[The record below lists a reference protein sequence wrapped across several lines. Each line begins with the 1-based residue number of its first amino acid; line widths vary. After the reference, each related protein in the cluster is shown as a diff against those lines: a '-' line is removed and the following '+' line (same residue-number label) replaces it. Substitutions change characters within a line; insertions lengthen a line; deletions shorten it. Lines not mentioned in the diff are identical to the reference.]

1 MAQDPNFVHLLKSFE
16 RDRGWVKYQIDSFN
30 NFVDFSMQK
39 IMEEVGVIKL
49 LAETGEFKLKFGK
62 VEVGKPTV
70 KEADGSVRSIYPT
83 EARMRNLSYLA
94 PIWIDVIPISGEV
107 DEKPEKVNIGEIPV
121 MVRSK
126 LCNTYGMNEGALVK
140 ADEDPSDPGGYFIIN
155 GTERVLVLIEE
166 ISTNKPIFEKDGNTV
181 NVRLSSERS
190 GFKQKHSF
198 EMRPSGEILISFAN
212 VKKLPVIVLLKAL
225 GLETDKE
232 ICDQVSS
239 DPEILNELYINLYES
254 EVTTVEEAIDFV
266 GRKIKV
272 AEDYRKERVAQLL
285 DRYLLP
291 HLGQEFPNR
300 MTKAKYLAKL
310 TRKIIKLYLDQI
322 PQDDIDNYANK
333 RLLMSGELISQ
344 LFRSILLGRWGLIA
358 KMTYNYQKL
367 IKRGKTPN
375 MQAIIE
381 ANAVTK
387 QILSSLATGNW
398 IGGRTGVS
406 QRLDRSCYIKMISHL
421 RSVVSP
427 LTSTQEHFS
436 AREIHPTEFGR
447 LCPAET
453 PEGSSI
459 GLRKHLSLLAE
470 ITPGLEKKENEK
482 ILKGIRIGNI
492 TLAD

>member
-1 MAQDPNFVHLLKSFE
+1 
-16 RDRGWVKYQIDSFN
+16 
-30 NFVDFSMQK
+30 
-39 IMEEVGVIKL
+39 MEEVGVIKL
-49 LAETGEFKLKFGK
+49 TAETGEIRLRFGK
-62 VEVGKPTV
+62 VEIGKPTI
-70 KEADGSVRSIYPT
+70 KEADGSVRTIFPS

-94 PIWIDVIPISGEV
+94 PVWVEAIPIIGDVE
-107 DEKPEKVNIGEIPV
+107 EKPERVNIGEIPV

-126 LCNTYGMNEGALVK
+126 ICSTHGLPEKDLIKANE
-140 ADEDPSDPGGYFIIN
+140 DSSDPGGYFIIN

-166 ISTNKPIFEKDGNTV
+166 ITTNKPIFEKEDGTV
-181 NVRLSSERS
+181 SVRLSSERA

-212 VKKLPVIVLLKAL
+212 VKKLPVVILLKAL

-232 ICDQVSS
+232 ICEQVSD

-300 MTKAKYLAKL
+300 LTKAKYLTKL
-310 TRKIIKLYLDQI
+310 IRKTIKLFLNQI
-322 PQDDIDNYANK
+322 PQDDIDHYSNK
-333 RLLMSGELISQ
+333 RLLMSGDLISQ
-344 LFRSILLGRWGLIA
+344 LLRSILLGRWGLIA

-367 IKRGKTPN
+367 IKRGKTPS

-406 QRLDRSCYIKMISHL
+406 QRLDRSCYIKMVSHL

-459 GLRKHLSLLAE
+459 GLRKHLSMLAE
-470 ITPGLEKKENEK
+470 ITTGLDKKENEK

-492 TLAD
+492 SLAE

>member
-1 MAQDPNFVHLLKSFE
+1 MVDFVPLLQSFVNE
-16 RDRGWVKYQIDSFN
+16 RGWVKYQIDSYN
-30 NFVDFSMQK
+30 NFIDFGIHK
-39 IMEEVGVIKL
+39 IMDEIGVIKL
-49 LAETGEFKLKFGK
+49 ATETGDFKIKFTK
-62 VEVGKPTV
+62 VEIGKPV
-70 KEADGSVRSIYPT
+70 IKESDGSVRTIFPN
-83 EARMRNLSYLA
+83 EGRIRNLTYVA
-94 PIWIDVIPISGEV
+94 PVWIDVVPIVNGVE
-107 DEKPEKVNIGEIPV
+107 DRPEKVNIGEIPV

-126 LCNTYGMNEGALVK
+126 LCSTYNMGKDDLAK
-140 ADEDPSDPGGYFIIN
+140 ANEDPADPGGYFIIN

-166 ISTNKPIFEKDGNTV
+166 IGSNKPIFEKEGQTV
-181 NVRLSSERS
+181 SVRINSERA
-190 GFKQKHSF
+190 GFKQRHVI
-198 EMRPSGEILISFAN
+198 EMKPNGEINITFAN
-212 VKKLPVIVLLKAL
+212 VRKLPMVVLLKAL

-232 ICDQVSS
+232 ICSLVSD
-239 DPEILNELYINLYES
+239 DPLILNELYINLYET
-254 EVTTVEEAIDFV
+254 EATTTDEAIDFV

-272 AEDYRKERVAQLL
+272 SEDYRKERVNQLL

-300 MTKAKYLAKL
+300 LAKAKYLAKL
-310 TRKIIKLYLDQI
+310 SKKVIRLYLNQI
-322 PQDDIDNYANK
+322 PQDDIDHYANK

-367 IKRGKTPN
+367 VKRGKTPS

-387 QILSSLATGNW
+387 QLLSSLATGNW

-459 GLRKHLSLLAE
+459 GLRKHIALMAE
-470 ITPGLEKKENEK
+470 ITPGLDQKENER
-482 ILKGIRIGNI
+482 ILKAIRVGEISK
-492 TLAD
+492 

>member
-1 MAQDPNFVHLLKSFE
+1 MTKDATFAHILKSFVKE
-16 RDRGWVKYQIDSFN
+16 RGWVKYQIDSYN
-30 NFVDFSMQK
+30 NFLSFGLQK

-49 LAETGEFKLKFGK
+49 TSETGEIKLRFGK

-70 KEADGSVRSIYPT
+70 KEADGSVRVISPS

-94 PIWIDVIPISGEV
+94 PVWVDVIPIINDVE
-107 DEKPEKVNIGEIPV
+107 EKPERVNIGELPV
-121 MVRSK
+121 MVKSK
-126 LCNTYGMNEGALVK
+126 ICTTHGLGEQELLK
-140 ADEDPSDPGGYFIIN
+140 IDEDPSDPGGYFIIN

-166 ISTNKPIFEKDGNTV
+166 ITTNKPIFEKEDNTV
-181 NVRLSSERS
+181 SVRLGSERA

-198 EMRPSGEILISFAN
+198 EMKPSGEIMISFAN
-212 VKKLPVIVLLKAL
+212 VKRLPVVILLKAL

-232 ICDQVSS
+232 ICEQVSD

-310 TRKIIKLYLDQI
+310 IRKTIKLYLNQI
-322 PQDDIDNYANK
+322 PQDDIDHYSNK

-344 LFRSILLGRWGLIA
+344 LLRSILLGRWGLIA

-367 IKRGKTPN
+367 IKRGKTPS

-470 ITPGLEKKENEK
+470 ITTGLDKKENEK

-492 TLAD
+492 ALAE

>member
-1 MAQDPNFVHLLKSFE
+1 MNQDLNFVHLLKSFE
-16 RDRGWVKYQIDSFN
+16 KERGWVKYQIDSFN
-30 NFVDFSMQK
+30 NFIDFSLQK
-39 IMEEVGVIKL
+39 IMEETGVIKL
-49 LAETGEFKLKFGK
+49 TSEKGEFKLKFGK
-62 VEVGKPTV
+62 VEIGKPTV
-70 KEADGSVRSIYPT
+70 KEADGSLRTIFPS
-83 EARMRNLSYLA
+83 EARLRNLTYLA
-94 PIWIDVIPISGEV
+94 PVWVDVIPINDGVE
-107 DEKPEKVNIGEIPV
+107 EKPEKVNIGEVPV

-126 LCNTYGMNEGALVK
+126 LCTTYKLNKQDLVK
-140 ADEDPSDPGGYFIIN
+140 ADEDTLDPGGYFIIN

-166 ISTNKPIFEKDGNTV
+166 ITTNKPLFEKDGDTV
-181 NVRLSSERS
+181 SVRLASERS
-190 GFKQKHSF
+190 GFKQKHSI
-198 EMRPSGEILISFAN
+198 EMKPSGEILISFAN
-212 VKKLPVIVLLKAL
+212 VKKLPIIVLLKAL

-232 ICDQVSS
+232 ICEQVSD

-254 EVTTVEEAIDFV
+254 EVTTVDEAIDFV

-300 MTKAKYLAKL
+300 LTKAKYLAKL
-310 TRKIIKLYLDQI
+310 VRKTVKLFLNQI
-322 PQDDIDNYANK
+322 PQDDIDHYSNK
-333 RLLMSGELISQ
+333 RLLMSGELLSQ

-367 IKRGKTPN
+367 IKRGKTPS

-406 QRLDRSCYIKMISHL
+406 QRLDRSCYIKMVSHL

-470 ITPGLEKKENEK
+470 ITPGLDKKENEK

-492 TLAD
+492 SLAD